1 MGDLFE
7 RGGGAGLNRG
17 FTAIQTV
24 STLDTWPC
32 GVNHVTR
39 FVAMCF
45 EKKLNKILCEL
56 DELDAKIRIH

>member
-7 RGGGAGLNRG
+7 GGGGGLG
-17 FTAIQTV
+17 LIQTV

-32 GVNHVTR
+32 GVNRVTR

-45 EKKLNKILCEL
+45 EKKL
-56 DELDAKIRIH
+56 IRTKYCVN